1 MLSSA
6 TDASL
11 LAAATGADVPP
22 LTPSALVTESVA
34 DPVVL
39 TLLVLAAGLYLWGV
53 HRLRLRGDHWNAGR
67 TVSFL
72 LGGLGSI
79 ALATLSGLA
88 AYEDVLF
95 SLHMIQHMVLSMI
108 APIFLALGG
117 PITLALRTLPRAGR
131 ARRRLLAVLHSR
143 AVQILTFPLIPFLL
157 FVASPFALYFT
168 GWYAA
173 TLDNPWLHAAMHLHF
188 LLAGCLFFWPL
199 VGLDP
204 VPGRVSHPMR
214 MLILVA
220 TLPLHAVLGLT
231 IMNQSMLIAADH
243 YLALNL
249 AWSDPVSEQRVGG
262 GLLWASGD
270 LVGLIMLGVAAYQWM
285 RASEREAAREDRQ
298 LDRLEALRG
307 RPQDIPARYDPTP

>member
-53 HRLRLRGDHWNAGR
+53 HRLRLRGDHWSAGR

-79 ALATLSGLA
+79 ALATLSGVA

-95 SLHMIQHMVLSMI
+95 SVHMIQHMVLSMI

-117 PITLALRTLPRAGR
+117 PITLALRTLPGTGR

-173 TLDNPWLHAAMHLHF
+173 TLSNPWLHELMHVHF

-199 VGLDP
+199 IGVDP
-204 VPGRVSHPMR
+204 VPGRVGYPMR

-220 TLPLHAVLGLT
+220 TLPLHAILGLT
-231 IMNQSMLIAADH
+231 IMNQTDLLAAEH
-243 YLALNL
+243 YLSLDL
-249 AWSDPVSEQRVGG
+249 PWSDPVSEQRVGG
-262 GLLWASGD
+262 GLLWSSGD
-270 LVGLIMLGVAAYQWM
+270 LVGLLMLGAAAFQWM
-285 RASEREAAREDRQ
+285 RASEREATREDRW
-298 LDRLEALRG
+298 LDRRDDLRTRNDG
-307 RPQDIPARYDPTP
+307 